1 MIFVELTD
9 AELRQLSIDKRAQYW
24 ADRYFHTKEQLDEA
38 RRELDILRL
47 QQRRIRD
54 ILGGAQ

>member
-1 MIFVELTD
+1 MTFTELTD
-9 AELRQLSIDKRAQYW
+9 AELRLLPMDQRAQYW
-24 ADRYFHTKEQLDEA
+24 AGRYFHTKEQLDEA

-54 ILGGAQ
+54 ILGTAQ